1 MTDVTTGRLDVERR
15 TRQSA
20 GISNAAI
27 YEMVARALRRR
38 GVSGGLFVDGGCGV
52 GNLRRFV
59 AGLFDRLDGADAVR
73 YDGFP
78 ADAEFARVDLDTG
91 RVPLDDGTADVVAA
105 VETIEHLENP
115 RAFVRMLARLA
126 RPGGWVVV
134 TTPNQHSL
142 LSKTRFVLRGEHAA
156 FTDSSYPA
164 HLTAL
169 LAVDLRRM
177 AAECG
182 LVDIAIEYSTS
193 GRVPSTGIHWPS
205 PFSRAFPRALSDNLL
220 LAARKPGKDLSH
232 PESAESTQF
241 SRADPPHFPRS
252 TSPEGQ

>member
-1 MTDVTTGRLDVERR
+1 MTEPTPTTEERARRSLGSSGDPIYRMVQRAVRARHPGGGTLVDV
-15 TRQSA
+15 
-20 GISNAAI
+20 
-27 YEMVARALRRR
+27 
-38 GVSGGLFVDGGCGV
+38 GCGSGQLWPHV
-52 GNLRRFV
+52 R
-59 AGLFDRLDGADAVR
+59 AQFDRYVGVDVVR

-78 ADAEFARVDLDTG
+78 DEGEFHALDLDRG
-91 RVPLDDGTADVVAA
+91 DVPLPDGVGDVVAG

-126 RPGGWVVV
+126 RPGGWIVV

-177 AAECG
+177 AVECG
-182 LVDIAIEYSTS
+182 LVDIAIEYSAS

-220 LAARKPGKDLSH
+220 LAARKPGKDLSRT
-232 PESAESTQF
+232 ESAESTEF
-241 SRADPPHFPRS
+241 SRNNSVNSVDS
-252 TSPEGQ
+252 V

>member
-1 MTDVTTGRLDVERR
+1 MTDATHARARQSLGTSGDAIYRMVERAVRTRHPGGGTLVDVGCGSGRLWPHLR
-15 TRQSA
+15 TR
-20 GISNAAI
+20 
-27 YEMVARALRRR
+27 
-38 GVSGGLFVDGGCGV
+38 
-52 GNLRRFV
+52 
-59 AGLFDRLDGADAVR
+59 FDRYVGVDVVR

-78 ADAEFARVDLDTG
+78 EDGEFHALDLDRG
-91 RVPLDDGTADVVAA
+91 DVPLPDGVGDVVAG

-126 RPGGWVVV
+126 RPGGWIVI

-182 LVDIAIEYSTS
+182 LVDVLIEYSGS
-193 GRVPSTGIHWPS
+193 GRVPSTGSHWPAAL
-205 PFSRAFPRALSDNLL
+205 SRAFPRALSDNLL
-220 LAARKPGKDLSH
+220 LAGRKPHG
-232 PESAESTQF
+232 
-241 SRADPPHFPRS
+241 
-252 TSPEGQ
+252 